1 MIQIPQIEQNA
12 ALYRANYHATQDFY
26 NGQGST
32 ASGAMPKQTRH
43 VESTKQN
50 TISSHQEEFSQ
61 VAVQIEQSKEQS
73 NPIKD
78 KKSMTKTY
86 HTIKDIISSKFKSN
100 KDLEN
105 KNDESALNNIAEE
118 LRKSQ
123 RMLAEEKQEEKK
135 PLEASIYGKPRI
147 DPNISHQQHQYNQH
161 LLQQHMI
168 QTQQYQAKMQQNMYQ
183 HQLVQARSQE
193 HPLAQARSQ
202 EMVTPRPDERN
213 YYPNAYNAT
222 PVRTGN
228 RMAFVANNDQNY
240 VQMQHNQVS

>member
-1 MIQIPQIEQNA
+1 M
-12 ALYRANYHATQDFY
+12 YRANYHATQQDFY

-32 ASGAMPKQTRH
+32 ASGAMPKQARH

-50 TISSHQEEFSQ
+50 TISSHQEDFSQ

-73 NPIKD
+73 NPMKD
-78 KKSMTKTY
+78 KKSMAKTY
-86 HTIKDIISSKFKSN
+86 HTIKDIISSKFKNN
-100 KDLEN
+100 KDLDN
-105 KNDESALNNIAEE
+105 KSDESALNNIAEE

-123 RMLAEEKQEEKK
+123 RMLAEEKQEDKK
-135 PLEASIYGKPRI
+135 PAEASIYGKPRI

-161 LLQQHMI
+161 MLQQHMI

-193 HPLAQARSQ
+193 
-202 EMVTPRPDERN
+202 MVTPRPEERS

-222 PVRTGN
+222 PLRAGN
-228 RMAFVANNDQNY
+228 RMPFVANSDQNY
-240 VQMQHNQVS
+240 VQMQHNQVSANLYFL